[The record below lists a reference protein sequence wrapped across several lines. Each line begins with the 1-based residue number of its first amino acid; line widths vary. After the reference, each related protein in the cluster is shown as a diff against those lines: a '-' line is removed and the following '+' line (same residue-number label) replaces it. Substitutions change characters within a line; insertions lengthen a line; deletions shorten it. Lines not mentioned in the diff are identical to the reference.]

1 MPAGKKILPVLQG
14 YEQPGYPV
22 SARFPAAQL
31 MVYRQFWPELADA
44 AVEAWELPGTEP
56 LVELADLPTLQKGVC
71 RLFADLEGPNARCRV
86 RTTLGWR

>member
-1 MPAGKKILPVLQG
+1 MQG

-22 SARFPAAQL
+22 SARFPATQW

-44 AVEAWELPGTEP
+44 AVEAWELPGTEA

-71 RLFADLEGPNARCRV
+71 DLFAGLAGPLARCRSRSMLV
-86 RTTLGWR
+86 WC